1 MKRAATLMTIVFAL
15 AVCCKAADRPEA
27 TDGWI
32 SLFDGKTLNGWKVG
46 KNADSFRCQDGM
58 IVANG
63 PTAHLFYAG
72 DVQQHDF
79 KNFDFKAEV
88 MTFPKANSGIY
99 FHTRFQEGGWP
110 QYGYEVQVNNSHT
123 DPKRTGGLYGVKD
136 VYEVPAKD
144 NVWFTQEVIVRGKQ
158 IVIKID
164 GKTVVDYTEPDKVE
178 GPRRLSRGTFA
189 LQAHDP
195 GSKVYFK
202 NIMIKPLP
210 D

>member
-1 MKRAATLMTIVFAL
+1 MKRTATVLTIVCAL
-15 AVCCKAADRPEA
+15 AACCAAADQPEA
-27 TDGWI
+27 KDGWI
-32 SLFDGKTLNGWKVG
+32 SLFDGKTLDGWKVG
-46 KNADSFRCQDGM
+46 NNAGSFRCQDGM

-72 DVQQHDF
+72 DVQKHDF
-79 KNFDFKAEV
+79 KNFDLKAEV

-99 FHTRFQEGGWP
+99 FHTRYQESGWP
-110 QYGYEVQVNNSHT
+110 QHGYEAQVNNSHS
-123 DPKRTGGLYGVKD
+123 DPKRTGSLYGVKD

-144 NVWFTQEVIVRGKQ
+144 NVWFTQEIIVRGKH

-178 GPRRLSRGTFA
+178 GTRRLSQGTFA

-195 GSKVYFK
+195 GSKTYFK
-202 NIMIKPLP
+202 NIMVKPLP

>member
-1 MKRAATLMTIVFAL
+1 MKRAATGIAIVCAL
-15 AVCCKAADRPEA
+15 AVCCIAAERPEP

-32 SLFDGKTLNGWKVG
+32 RLFDGQSLKGWKVG
-46 KNADSFRCQDGM
+46 NNADSFRVQDGV

-63 PTAHLFYAG
+63 PTAHLFYEG
-72 DVQQHDF
+72 DAAQHDF
-79 KNFDFKAEV
+79 KDFDFKAEV

-99 FHTRFQEGGWP
+99 FHTRYQESGWP
-110 QYGYEVQVNNSHT
+110 RYGYEVQVNNSHS
-123 DPKRTGGLYGVKD
+123 DPKRTGSLYGVKD

-144 NVWFTQEVIVRGKQ
+144 NVWFTEEVSVRGKH

-164 GKTVVDYTEPDKVE
+164 GKTVVDYTEPDKVA
-178 GPRRLSRGTFA
+178 GNRPPHGTFA

-202 NIMIKPLP
+202 NIMVKPVP
-210 D
+210 E

>member
-1 MKRAATLMTIVFAL
+1 L
-15 AVCCKAADRPEA
+15 
-27 TDGWI
+27 I
-32 SLFDGKTLNGWKVG
+32 SLFDGQSLNGWKVG
-46 KNADSFRCQDGM
+46 SNADSFRVQDGM

-63 PTAHLFYAG
+63 PTAHLFYVG

-79 KNFDFKAEV
+79 KDFDFKAEV

-99 FHTRFQEGGWP
+99 FHTRYQESGWP

-144 NVWFTQEVIVRGKQ
+144 NVWFTEEVIVRGKH

-164 GKTVVDYTEPDKVE
+164 GKTVVDYTEPDKIA
-178 GPRRLSRGTFA
+178 GNRLPRGTFA

-202 NIMIKPLP
+202 NVMVKPVRE
-210 D
+210 

>member
-1 MKRAATLMTIVFAL
+1 MKRAATVVMIVCAL
-15 AVCCKAADRPEA
+15 AVCCAAADRPEP
-27 TDGWI
+27 TNGWI
-32 SLFDGKTLNGWKVG
+32 SLFDGQSLNGWKVG
-46 KNADSFRCQDGM
+46 SNADSFRVQDGM

-63 PTAHLFYAG
+63 PTAHLFYVG

-79 KNFDFKAEV
+79 KDFDFKAEV

-99 FHTRFQEGGWP
+99 FHTRYQESGWP

-144 NVWFTQEVIVRGKQ
+144 NVWFTEEVIVRGKH

-164 GKTVVDYTEPDKVE
+164 GKTVVDYTEPDKIA
-178 GPRRLSRGTFA
+178 GNRLPRGTFA

-202 NIMIKPLP
+202 NVMVKPVRE
-210 D
+210 